1 MTRVTATPAPP
12 KDDVDVEDDGF
23 GAAVLRHLCYSVAM
37 GDDIAQLSG
46 RGTVTLPAS
55 LRRSLGL
62 SEGDVF
68 TVRVDNGAVVLTP
81 AIVTEIERYTDDRER
96 EFRESAAMSDDAL
109 AEAATRW
116 KVARRE

>member
-1 MTRVTATPAPP
+1 MDLDRRSA
-12 KDDVDVEDDGF
+12 GM
-23 GAAVLRHLCYSVAM
+23 RHLCYSAAM
-37 GDDIAQLSG
+37 SEEIAQLSG

-81 AIVTEIERYTDDRER
+81 AIVTEIERYTDERER
-96 EFRESAAMSDDAL
+96 EFRESAAMSDDAI
-109 AEAATRW
+109 ADAAARW
-116 KVARRE
+116 KGPPTA

>member
-1 MTRVTATPAPP
+1 MGALDGTA
-12 KDDVDVEDDGF
+12 
-23 GAAVLRHLCYSVAM
+23 LRYLCYSATM
-37 GDDIAQLSG
+37 SEEIAQLSG

-81 AIVTEIERYTDDRER
+81 AIVTEIERYTDERER

-109 AEAATRW
+109 AQAATRW
-116 KVARRE
+116 KAAPTA